1 MSDSIF
7 MPLCFGATLGIICY
21 LMINFVPDLIVAKQ
35 LAQEAKAEVQTLR
48 EEFEDYKIRH
58 ERARL
63 NQLKKEA
70 LQSGYQVPVEPWEP
84 LSSHAVLLS
93 GRPAVYTTR
102 MEDGK
107 AVTYVVDPGDELPPE
122 TKGKRYPW

>member
-21 LMINFVPDLIVAKQ
+21 LMINFIPGLIVAKQ

-48 EEFEDYKIRH
+48 EEFEDYKIRP
-58 ERARL
+58 EAARL

-70 LQSGYQVPVEPWEP
+70 IQARGIEEEPWEP
-84 LSSHAVLLS
+84 LYSHAVLLS